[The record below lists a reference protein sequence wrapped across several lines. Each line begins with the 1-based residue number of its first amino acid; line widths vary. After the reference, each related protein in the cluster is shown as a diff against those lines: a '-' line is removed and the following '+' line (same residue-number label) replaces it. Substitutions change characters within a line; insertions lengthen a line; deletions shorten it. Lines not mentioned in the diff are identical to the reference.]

1 MKRSLKSSDQRALSR
16 NKFTPSP
23 DKTYWEVL
31 SMSDKSNITEI
42 ENQQTES
49 LEQPG
54 LRIEDWITVTVMG
67 FLALITFGN
76 VIARYFT
83 NQSFAWTEEFS
94 IFLMMALTL
103 IAGSAAAARDR
114 NIRIEIFSDKGS
126 PQRRRNLA
134 IASGSATF
142 LLYLLLAYLGSLLAW
157 DEYRFGETSPGIGV
171 PKWWYTIWLPLLS
184 ILIAARS
191 GALLIK
197 QWRTK

>member
-1 MKRSLKSSDQRALSR
+1 
-16 NKFTPSP
+16 
-23 DKTYWEVL
+23 
-31 SMSDKSNITEI
+31 MSDKTNITET
-42 ENQQTES
+42 ENQQTDS

-126 PQRRRNLA
+126 PGRRRNLA

-157 DEYRFGETSPGIGV
+157 DEYRFEETSPGIGV

-184 ILIAARS
+184 ILIAVRS
-191 GALLIK
+191 GVLLIK
-197 QWRTK
+197 QWRAK

>member
-1 MKRSLKSSDQRALSR
+1 
-16 NKFTPSP
+16 
-23 DKTYWEVL
+23 
-31 SMSDKSNITEI
+31 MSDESNITEI
-42 ENQQTES
+42 ENQQTKS

-134 IASGSATF
+134 ITSSFASC
-142 LLYLLLAYLGSLLAW
+142 LLYLLLAYLGSLLTW

-171 PKWWYTIWLPLLS
+171 PKWWYTIWLPLFS
-184 ILIAARS
+184 ILIAIRS
-191 GALLIK
+191 GVLLIT

>member
-1 MKRSLKSSDQRALSR
+1 
-16 NKFTPSP
+16 
-23 DKTYWEVL
+23 
-31 SMSDKSNITEI
+31 MSDKSNITEI

-83 NQSFAWTEEFS
+83 NQSFSWTEEFS

-157 DEYRFGETSPGIGV
+157 DEYRFGGIGV

-191 GALLIK
+191 GVLLIK

>member
-1 MKRSLKSSDQRALSR
+1 MTD
-16 NKFTPSP
+16 KF
-23 DKTYWEVL
+23 
-31 SMSDKSNITEI
+31 NITAA
-42 ENQQTES
+42 ENQQAES

-76 VIARYFT
+76 VLVRYFT

-184 ILIAARS
+184 ILSAVRS
-191 GALLIK
+191 GILLLK
-197 QWRTK
+197 QWQAK